1 MRIKILLT
9 ISILLCWATMDA
21 QTRQWSV
28 LDGLP
33 TGEVRQIIALPN
45 HQMLVNC
52 EGVFCISNGAG
63 FIVVPC
69 DRRKAYPL
77 EHYADSLGYGHQW
90 QGDSLLWLRDFYRIY
105 LFDMRT
111 RSFRYDIEVVV
122 SL

>member
-9 ISILLCWATMDA
+9 ISMVLCWATMDA
-21 QTRQWSV
+21 QTRQWGV

-52 EGVFCISNGAG
+52 EGIFCISHGAG
-63 FIVVPC
+63 FSVVPC
-69 DRRKAYPL
+69 DRRKAYLL
-77 EHYADSLGYGHQW
+77 EHYADSVGYGHQW

-105 LFDMRT
+105 LFDMRD
-111 RSFRYDIEVVV
+111 RKSVV
-122 SL
+122 